1 MNKTDL
7 FCCTVT
13 QMIDPA
19 RLAAFTSTVVSDG
32 PIVAAPIL
40 TKARHDHVLTP
51 RYELTPTNSG
61 VTGRTESGESSMSWT
76 AIATLLAEV
85 VTPERARALSN
96 AVPVGGNEKSTDR
109 ESLDTL
115 RAGYAHAAATAGGLI
130 DPPLRH
136 ESDNG
141 FDIELRSTTHRTT
154 VAINQVELFDVR
166 PHQLTCNVDVRPH
179 TDPTKQ
185 RQVNGFDETVL
196 FVPRG
201 ESNAPRA
208 GSVGTRVGIERLDPD
223 SEVGAQWALQ
233 IDHYDTII
241 IEAFPHNGVRIAV
254 YDNDPKHENIRFE
267 KQFPIPP
274 LPSPTE
280 RRFASLKIPQAG
292 REL

>member
-19 RLAAFTSTVVSDG
+19 RLAAFASTVVSDG
-32 PIVAAPIL
+32 PIVAAAIL
-40 TKARHDHVLTP
+40 TEARHDHVLTP
-51 RYELTPTNSG
+51 RYELAPTSIG
-61 VTGRTESGESSMSWT
+61 VTGRTESGELSMSWVEV
-76 AIATLLAEV
+76 ATLLAEV

-96 AVPVGGNEKSTDR
+96 AVTVGGNERGTDG
-109 ESLDTL
+109 ELLDAL
-115 RAGYAHAAATAGGLI
+115 LAGYAHAAATAGGLI
-130 DPPLRH
+130 DPPLHH

-166 PHQLTCNVDVRPH
+166 SHQFTCNVDVRPH
-179 TDPTKQ
+179 TDPTNE
-185 RQVNGFDETVL
+185 RQVDGFVETVL
-196 FVPRG
+196 FVPHG
-201 ESNAPRA
+201 ESNSPQA

-233 IDHYDTII
+233 IDGYDTII
-241 IEAFPHNGVRIAV
+241 IEAFPHNGVRVAV
-254 YDNDPKHENIRFE
+254 FDNDPKHENLRFE

-280 RRFASLKIPQAG
+280 RRFASLKIPQPG

>member
-19 RLAAFTSTVVSDG
+19 RLAAFASTVVSDG

-40 TKARHDHVLTP
+40 TEARHDHVLTP
-51 RYELTPTNSG
+51 RYELVPTSSG
-61 VTGRTESGESSMSWT
+61 VTGRTESGELSVSWVEV
-76 AIATLLAEV
+76 ATLLAKV
-85 VTPERARALSN
+85 VTPERALALSN
-96 AVPVGGNEKSTDR
+96 AVTVEGNETITDG

-166 PHQLTCNVDVRPH
+166 PHQFTCNVDLRPH
-179 TDPTKQ
+179 TDPTNG
-185 RQVNGFDETVL
+185 RQVDGFVESVL

-208 GSVGTRVGIERLDPD
+208 GSVAARVGIERLDPD
-223 SEVGAQWALQ
+223 SDVGAKWALQ
-233 IDHYDTII
+233 IDGYDSMI
-241 IEAFPHNGVRIAV
+241 IEAFPHNGVRVAV
-254 YDNDPKHENIRFE
+254 YDNDPTHEYLRFE

-274 LPSPTE
+274 LPSPTQ
-280 RRFASLKIPQAG
+280 RRFASLKIPQTG